1 MDKHEKSFLDDLC
14 AFLINEKKH
23 YETQIYI
30 LNNRLQDKAWNY
42 DKHYLNYELSN
53 AINKKNYT
61 IYLLNIIQEKIHQK
75 EKYAFINYN
84 SKYEPEQ
91 LKM

>member
-14 AFLINEKKH
+14 AFLIDEKKH
-23 YETQIYI
+23 YDNQIYI
-30 LNNRLQDKAWNY
+30 MTNRLSDKAWAYDRNY
-42 DKHYLNYELSN
+42 LKYEIGV
-53 AINKKNYT
+53 ATNKKNYT
-61 IYLLNIIQEKIHQK
+61 TYLINLIQEKIHQK
-75 EKYAFINYN
+75 EKYAFVNYQ